1 MKKILIDLTSLDDNF
16 SGIEHYAFSLTK
28 ELIKNSNFSFELVFK
43 NKISYFNSD
52 EIKNVKVTILY
63 GNRYNIMFRKLPKY
77 INKCSPDYV
86 IFLAFQP
93 SPFWKPKKDIRV
105 ISTIHDL
112 VAFDVPK
119 TMTLKSRLYFRLAIK
134 HSIKISYK
142 INTISKFT
150 ETRLI
155 DKFKIDEQRIIVSPC
170 ASSMPII
177 KKEFDFIKNK
187 YNLPN
192 EYVLALST
200 IEPRKNFDKL
210 IEWMVKLWKTNIEFP
225 DLVLVGRNGWK
236 QEKILEKV
244 PLDMKKKI
252 HFTGFADEEDKYSL
266 YIYSKTFVFP
276 SIYEGFGMPILEA
289 SLANKMPVC
298 SDIPT
303 AREILGKDYLYLFDL
318 NSFDSFKEKI
328 LENINCSKKETEKTI
343 NKINCF
349 SWIISANNIIGCFK

>member
-16 SGIEHYAFSLTK
+16 TGIEHYALSLTK
-28 ELIKNSNFSFELVFK
+28 ELIQNNNFDFELVFK
-43 NKISYFNSD
+43 NKISYFNS
-52 EIKNVKVTILY
+52 EELKQIKVTILY
-63 GNRYNIMFRKLPKY
+63 GNRYDIMFRKLPKY
-77 INKCSPDYV
+77 INKCCPDYAV
-86 IFLAFQP
+86 FFAFQP
-93 SPFWKPKKDIRV
+93 SSFWKPKKSIKI

-134 HSIKISYK
+134 HAIKISYK

-150 ETRLI
+150 EIRLI
-155 DKFKIDEQRIIVSPC
+155 DMFKIDEQKIIVSPC

-177 KKEFDFIKNK
+177 KKDFEFIKNK

-236 QEKILEKV
+236 QEKILEKIS
-244 PLDMKKKI
+244 LDMKKKI

-266 YIYSKTFVFP
+266 YFYSKTFVFP

-289 SLANKMPVC
+289 SLADKFPVC
-298 SDIPT
+298 SNIPT
-303 AREILGKDYLYLFDL
+303 AKEILGADYPYLFDL
-318 NSFDSFKEKI
+318 NSFTSFKNK
-328 LENINCSKKETEKTI
+328 LFANMKNASNINITDKVKEYDWE
-343 NKINCF
+343 N
-349 SWIISANNIIGCFK
+349 SADILLKGILK